1 VLRPWTA
8 AWERYFRPKPFHI
21 TVAELR
27 QMKSAVWLPGARRDC
42 QAFVVGTKVVVQ
54 PVSGHTH
61 IQAVPGRRPHIRC
74 DGLLE
79 WSRKWASHWR
89 SNVVNDVRTSVKT
102 LLKSSSAMRPSSRSH
117 ALNVVKG
124 VRQCGQSKEFEC
136 RQRPL
141 MAFACMR
148 TRASVRMLH

>member
-1 VLRPWTA
+1 MAVASMFSMLILKTIPRVCTRSIAGVL
-8 AWERYFRPKPFHI
+8 RYFRPKPFHI

-79 WSRKWASHWR
+79 
-89 SNVVNDVRTSVKT
+89 
-102 LLKSSSAMRPSSRSH
+102 
-117 ALNVVKG
+117 
-124 VRQCGQSKEFEC
+124 
-136 RQRPL
+136 
-141 MAFACMR
+141 
-148 TRASVRMLH
+148 